1 VTRASTAI
9 GVSPI
14 IKEIVQKKA
23 LATRLT
29 LKEIIYVGMLA
40 IDELDEKRLQELA
53 DKVHQMQVNGEIWS
67 WRKPGQTLIESA
79 LSNPVASELFI
90 SQFSNSAF
98 WGVLCGLII
107 PMQPELILH
116 MGVQKPGFYEK
127 RRCNQQNRK
136 KTRFRGV
143 GVRPGPYLESQMVE
157 FSGTTNIRDSI
168 SSQVFAEILTAAS
181 LHWIIK

>member
-53 DKVHQMQVNGEIWS
+53 DKVHQMQVKGEI
-67 WRKPGQTLIESA
+67 
-79 LSNPVASELFI
+79 
-90 SQFSNSAF
+90 
-98 WGVLCGLII
+98 
-107 PMQPELILH
+107 
-116 MGVQKPGFYEK
+116 
-127 RRCNQQNRK
+127 
-136 KTRFRGV
+136 
-143 GVRPGPYLESQMVE
+143 
-157 FSGTTNIRDSI
+157 
-168 SSQVFAEILTAAS
+168 
-181 LHWIIK
+181 